1 MNIQEFRKEI
11 VSIVAELREEYDM
24 ADMLDHVDM
33 IADGRS
39 EVIYYSRAWD
49 FVAMVRECD
58 WSLYSDAKQM
68 FQDNM
73 WDHSDID
80 TMMAQMAYCIWT
92 IALNEYIQK

>member
-1 MNIQEFRKEI
+1 MNIQDFRKEI
-11 VSIVAELREEYDM
+11 VDTVAELRTEMDT

-33 IADGRS
+33 IADGRE

-49 FVAMVRECD
+49 FVAMIREYD
-58 WSLYSDAKQM
+58 WSLYADAKEM

-73 WDHSDID
+73 LEHSDID
-80 TMMAQMAYCIWT
+80 TMMAQMAYYIWT